1 MHYSRIESP
10 SEDTTNEMNEKS
22 NRFAGVRA
30 LIFDLDGTL
39 IDSKLDLGLAVNA
52 ALVEMGRRELP
63 YETIYGFVGNGAPL
77 LIQRSL
83 GNGASEAECKRTL
96 EYFIRYYR
104 EHALDNTVPYPGVRE
119 GLRLLGRMPMA
130 VLTNKPERISKL
142 ILEGL
147 GLASYFRHVYGG
159 NTFERKKP
167 DPIGVETILRD
178 FGLGPRDVMIVGD
191 SEIDVQTARNAGT
204 WACGVTYGL
213 WSERLAEYPPDLLID
228 SLSELHE
235 HLNNCAGPGTPR

>member
-1 MHYSRIESP
+1 MGSSIGE
-10 SEDTTNEMNEKS
+10 TTLEMNDKS
-22 NRFAGVRA
+22 KRFAGVRA

-39 IDSKLDLGLAVNA
+39 IDSKLDLALAVNA
-52 ALVEMGRRELP
+52 ALSEMGRTELP
-63 YETIYGFVGNGAPL
+63 HGTIYGFVGNGAPM

-83 GNGASEAECKRTL
+83 GNDASEAECKRVL

-119 GLRLLGRMPMA
+119 GLEQLSGMPKA
-130 VLTNKPERISKL
+130 VLTNKPERISKF

-147 GLASYFRHVYGG
+147 GLAPHFRHVYGG

-167 DPIGVETILRD
+167 DPIGVQTILRD
-178 FGLGPRDVMIVGD
+178 FGLGSRDVVIVGD

-213 WSERLAEYPPDLLID
+213 GSERLAEYPPDLLID
-228 SLSELHE
+228 SLTELQD
-235 HLNNCAGPGTPR
+235 HLNIGAGPDAVS

>member
-1 MHYSRIESP
+1 
-10 SEDTTNEMNEKS
+10 
-22 NRFAGVRA
+22 
-30 LIFDLDGTL
+30 
-39 IDSKLDLGLAVNA
+39 
-52 ALVEMGRRELP
+52 MGRRELP
-63 YETIYGFVGNGAPL
+63 QETMYGFLGNGAPM

-83 GNGASEAECKRTL
+83 GNEASEAECKRAL
-96 EYFIRYYR
+96 EYFIRHYR

-119 GLRLLGRMPMA
+119 GLKLFGRMPMA

-167 DPIGVETILRD
+167 DPIGVETILRE

-213 WSERLAEYPPDLLID
+213 GSERLAEYPPDLLID
-228 SLSELHE
+228 SLLELHE
-235 HLNNCAGPGTPR
+235 HLENRAQGPTR